1 MYNEHYYCVIM
12 AGGIGSRFW
21 PISREAKPKQFLD
34 FVQIGK
40 SFLRLTYDR
49 VSRFIR
55 KENIIVVS
63 LTRYKDLVM
72 QHLPELDERNLLL
85 EPYNRNT
92 ASVLTFAAYTLLGR
106 DPLAVMMATP
116 ADLAIDDSDEFA
128 RTMTKALD
136 WAAGHDDLITIGITP
151 TRPDSNFGYIQVSDG
166 FSGDAPSKVK
176 TFTEKPDVDLA
187 RVFIESGEFLWN
199 SGMFAWRA
207 SAIRD
212 ELERYA
218 PEITNLWKGWKEA
231 LDTPAQEEFLHKV
244 YGDTLR
250 ISIDYAV
257 MEKTDNAM
265 VYPASFLWADIG
277 NWDSLYEYLAHHDAK
292 GNASN
297 VEGKSLIL
305 DSHDNIIYSEN
316 RGKLTAIRGMD
327 DYIVIDTDDVLLICP
342 RGDEKF
348 KDFLSQLAMP
358 EFAEYK

>member
-21 PISREAKPKQFLD
+21 PISREAMPKQFLD
-34 FVQIGK
+34 FTQAGR

-55 KENIIVVS
+55 RENIIVVS
-63 LTRYKDLVM
+63 LIRYKDLVM
-72 QHLPELDERNLLL
+72 RQLPELESGNLLL

-92 ASVLTFAAYTLLGR
+92 ASVLTFSAYTLLKR

-116 ADLAIDDSDEFA
+116 ADLAIDRSAEFE

-151 TRPDSNFGYIQVSDG
+151 TRADSNFGYIQMADEFTG
-166 FSGDAPSKVK
+166 GAPVKVK
-176 TFTEKPDVDLA
+176 TFTEKPDVELA
-187 RVFIESGEFLWN
+187 RVFIDSGEFLWN

-218 PEITNLWKGWKEA
+218 PEITNLWKGWKEV
-231 LDTPAQEEFLHKV
+231 LDTPDQEEFLNRV
-244 YGDTLR
+244 YTDTNR

-257 MEKTDNAM
+257 MEKTDNAR
-265 VYPASFLWADIG
+265 VYPASFIWADIG
-277 NWDSLYEYLAHHDAK
+277 NWDSLYEYLAHHDEH

-297 VEGKSLIL
+297 IEGKSLIL
-305 DSHDNIIYSEN
+305 DSRDNVMYSGN
-316 RGKLTAIRGMD
+316 KGKLTAIRGLD

-342 RGDEKF
+342 RNDHKF

-358 EFAEYK
+358 EFAQYK